1 MYQRLSR
8 QSDKVIH
15 LAHDIARE
23 RGDEYVGTE
32 HVLLAIRR
40 EGMGL
45 GSRVLED
52 RGVSVQR
59 IDEQIARLIKS
70 RMEDTWVF
78 GRLPGS
84 PHFRNVVAK
93 AIEEAGKMTAKEVGT
108 EHLLLALLAE
118 TGSVA
123 YNALIALG
131 CRFDDVHKAVLE
143 FRAGQGTEEAT

>member
-40 EGMGL
+40 EGVGL

-52 RGVSVQR
+52 RGVSLQR

-93 AIEEAGKMTAKEVGT
+93 AIEEAGKMSAKEVGT

-118 TGSVA
+118 EGSVA

-131 CRFDDVHKAVLE
+131 CRFEEVRQAVVEFKARKDAE
-143 FRAGQGTEEAT
+143 GAG